1 MKQYLIKGPTK
12 GVYGSIDIEGAKNSC
27 LPLLASSILFQDSIV
42 LTNVPLV
49 KDVLT
54 MCNLIEELGSKVE
67 ISEKNKT
74 IKVINKKK
82 HKLVVPYKLIST
94 MRAGA
99 LLMGALLGKYPKNKI
114 YCSKS
119 GGCSLGDR
127 PTNFHIAGFRS
138 LGAKYNLK
146 NGYTILSA
154 KNGLIGN
161 TYKFPK
167 VSVTGTCN
175 LIMASVFAKNTAT
188 TLLNVSIEPE
198 VIDLISFL
206 NNSSNSK
213 FIKFTGKR
221 SLQIKGITKLIK
233 GSHKVIGDRIAAF
246 SYLCVGVITR
256 GKIKVNNVNPKHLP
270 KELEILKRMGCKI
283 KTNNSS
289 ITINAKRKLKPVSFK
304 TNPWPEFATDN
315 MPILMAVLTTVD
327 GKSKIEENV
336 FSQRFQAAPELNR
349 LGASISIKKNTA
361 TIIGQKKLYGAQC
374 ISSDLRSSFAI
385 ILGSIV
391 AIGNS
396 QVQRIYHNIRGYYQ
410 LPKKLKKLG
419 INIKVIK

>member
-1 MKQYLIKGPTK
+1 MKQYLIKGPNK
-12 GVYGSIDIEGAKNSC
+12 GVSGTIDIEGAKNSC
-27 LPLLASSILFQDSIV
+27 LPLLASSILFQDGIV

-54 MCNLIEELGSKVE
+54 MCNLLEELGSKVE

-94 MRAGA
+94 MRAGV
-99 LLMGALLGKYPKNKI
+99 LLMGALLGKYSKNKI
-114 YCSKS
+114 SCAAP
-119 GGCSLGDR
+119 GGCSLGER
-127 PTNFHIAGFRS
+127 FTNFHIAGFKR

-154 KNGLIGN
+154 KNGLVGN

-175 LIMASVFAKNTAT
+175 LIMASVFAKNTT
-188 TLLNVSIEPE
+188 TLKNVSIEPE
-198 VIDLISFL
+198 VLDLISFL

-221 SLQIKGITKLIK
+221 TLQIKGITKLIK
-233 GSHKVIGDRIAAF
+233 GSHKVIGDRVAAF

-270 KELEILKRMGCKI
+270 KELEVLKRMGCEV
-283 KTNNSS
+283 KTSNSS
-289 ITINAKRKLKPVSFK
+289 IAVNVKKKLKPVSFK

-361 TIIGQKKLYGAQC
+361 IIIGQKKMYGAQC

-385 ILGSIV
+385 ILGSIA
-391 AIGNS
+391 AIGIS
-396 QVQRIYHNIRGYYQ
+396 KMQRVYHNLRGYYQ

-419 INIKVIK
+419 INIKVIN

>member
-1 MKQYLIKGPTK
+1 MKQYLIKGPNK
-12 GVYGSIDIEGAKNSC
+12 GVSGTIDIEGAKNSC
-27 LPLLASSILFQDSIV
+27 LPLLASSILFQDGIV

-54 MCNLIEELGSKVE
+54 MCNLLEELGSKVE

-94 MRAGA
+94 MRAGV
-99 LLMGALLGKYPKNKI
+99 LLMGALLGKYSKNKI
-114 YCSKS
+114 SCAAP
-119 GGCSLGDR
+119 GGCSLGER
-127 PTNFHIAGFRS
+127 FTNFHIAGFKR

-154 KNGLIGN
+154 KNGLVGN

-175 LIMASVFAKNTAT
+175 LIMASVFAKNTT
-188 TLLNVSIEPE
+188 TLKNVSIEPE
-198 VIDLISFL
+198 VLDLISFL

-221 SLQIKGITKLIK
+221 TLQIKGITKLIK

-270 KELEILKRMGCKI
+270 KELEVLKRMGCEV
-283 KTNNSS
+283 KTSNSS
-289 ITINAKRKLKPVSFK
+289 IAVNVKKKLKPVSFK

-349 LGASISIKKNTA
+349 LGASISIKRNTA
-361 TIIGQKKLYGAQC
+361 TIVGQKKLYGAPC

-385 ILGSIV
+385 ILGSIA
-391 AIGNS
+391 AIGS
-396 QVQRIYHNIRGYYQ
+396 SKVQRVYNNLRGYYQ

-419 INIKVIK
+419 INIKVIN

>member
-1 MKQYLIKGPTK
+1 MKQYLIKGPNK
-12 GVYGSIDIEGAKNSC
+12 GVSGTIDIEGAKNSC

-54 MCNLIEELGSKVE
+54 MCNLLEELGSKVE

-82 HKLVVPYKLIST
+82 HKLIVPYKLIST
-94 MRAGA
+94 MRAGV
-99 LLMGALLGKYPKNKI
+99 LLMGALLGKYSKNKI
-114 YCSKS
+114 SCAAP
-119 GGCSLGDR
+119 GGCSLGER
-127 PTNFHIAGFRS
+127 FTNFHIAGFKR

-146 NGYTILSA
+146 NGYTNLSA

-175 LIMASVFAKNTAT
+175 LIMASVFAKNTT
-188 TLLNVSIEPE
+188 TLKNVSIEPE

-221 SLQIKGITKLIK
+221 TLQIKGITKLIK

-246 SYLCVGVITR
+246 SYLCVGAITR
-256 GKIKVNNVNPKHLP
+256 GKVKVNNINPKYLR
-270 KELEILKRMGCKI
+270 KELEVLQRMGCEI
-283 KTNNSS
+283 KANNSS
-289 ITINAKRKLKPVSFK
+289 IIINARRKLKSVSFK

-349 LGASISIKKNTA
+349 LGASISIKRNTA
-361 TIIGQKKLYGAQC
+361 IIIGQQKLYGAQC

-385 ILGSIV
+385 ILGSIA

-396 QVQRIYHNIRGYYQ
+396 RVQRVYHNLRGYYQ

>member
-1 MKQYLIKGPTK
+1 MKRYIIKGPNK
-12 GVYGSIDIEGAKNSC
+12 GVSGSVNIEGAKNSC
-27 LPLLASSILFQDSIV
+27 LPLLASSILFQDSIT

-54 MCNLIEELGSKVE
+54 MCNLLEELGSKVE
-67 ISEKNKT
+67 VSEKNKT

-94 MRAGA
+94 MRAGI

-114 YCSKS
+114 SCAAP
-119 GGCSLGDR
+119 GGCSLGER
-127 PTNFHIAGFRS
+127 FSNFHIAGFKR

-146 NGYTILSA
+146 NGYTNLLA

-175 LIMASVFAKNTAT
+175 LIMASVFAKNIT
-188 TLLNVSIEPE
+188 TLKNVSIEPE
-198 VIDLISFL
+198 VLDLISFL

-213 FIKFTGKR
+213 FIRFTGKR
-221 SLQIKGITKLIK
+221 TLQIRGITKLIK

-256 GKIKVNNVNPKHLP
+256 GKIKVNNINPKHLP
-270 KELEILKRMGCKI
+270 KELEVLKRMGCEI
-283 KTNNSS
+283 KTYNST
-289 ITINAKRKLKPVSFK
+289 ITINAKKKIKPVSFK

-315 MPILMAVLTTVD
+315 MPILMAVLTTVN

-349 LGASISIKKNTA
+349 MGASITIKKNTA
-361 TIIGQKKLYGAQC
+361 IIIGQKKLSGAMC
-374 ISSDLRSSFAI
+374 ISSDLRSAFAI
-385 ILGSIV
+385 ILG
-391 AIGNS
+391 AIAATGVS
-396 QVQRIYHNIRGYYQ
+396 QVLRVYHSSRGYYQ

-419 INIKVIK
+419 INIKSKN

>member
-1 MKQYLIKGPTK
+1 MKQYLIKGPNK
-12 GVYGSIDIEGAKNSC
+12 GVSGTIDIEGAKNSC

-54 MCNLIEELGSKVE
+54 MCNLLEELGSKVE

-94 MRAGA
+94 MRAGV
-99 LLMGALLGKYPKNKI
+99 LLMGALLGKYSKNKI
-114 YCSKS
+114 SCAAP
-119 GGCSLGDR
+119 GGCSLGER
-127 PTNFHIAGFRS
+127 FTNFHIAGFKR

-146 NGYTILSA
+146 NGYTNLSA

-175 LIMASVFAKNTAT
+175 LIMAAVFAKNTT
-188 TLLNVSIEPE
+188 TLKNVSLEPE
-198 VIDLISFL
+198 VLDVISFL

-221 SLQIKGITKLIK
+221 TLQIKGITKLIK
-233 GSHKVIGDRIAAF
+233 GSHKVIGDRVAAF

-270 KELEILKRMGCKI
+270 KELEVLKRMGCEI
-283 KTNNSS
+283 KTSNSS
-289 ITINAKRKLKPVSFK
+289 IAVNAKKKLKPVSFK

>member
-1 MKQYLIKGPTK
+1 MKQYLIKGPNK
-12 GVYGSIDIEGAKNSC
+12 GVSGTIDIEGAKNSC

-54 MCNLIEELGSKVE
+54 MCNLLEELGSKVE

-82 HKLVVPYKLIST
+82 HKLIVPYKLIST
-94 MRAGA
+94 MRAGV
-99 LLMGALLGKYPKNKI
+99 LLMGALLGKYSKNKI
-114 YCSKS
+114 SCAAP
-119 GGCSLGDR
+119 GGCSLGER
-127 PTNFHIAGFRS
+127 FTNFHIAGFKR

-146 NGYTILSA
+146 NGYTNLSA

-175 LIMASVFAKNTAT
+175 LIMASVFAKNTT
-188 TLLNVSIEPE
+188 TLKNVSIEPE
-198 VIDLISFL
+198 VLDLISFL

-221 SLQIKGITKLIK
+221 TLQIKGITKLIK

-246 SYLCVGVITR
+246 SYLCVGAITR
-256 GKIKVNNVNPKHLP
+256 GKVKVNNINPKYLR
-270 KELEILKRMGCKI
+270 KELEVLQRMGCEI
-283 KTNNSS
+283 KANNSS
-289 ITINAKRKLKPVSFK
+289 ITINARRKLKSVSFK

-361 TIIGQKKLYGAQC
+361 IIIGQQKLYGAQC

-385 ILGSIV
+385 ILGSIA

-396 QVQRIYHNIRGYYQ
+396 RVQRVYHNLRGYYQ